1 MFTSASV
8 VQRQLWLLKNVE
20 GMTTAK
26 AYDQARQGFY
36 ALRQQEDV
44 ERRIAK
50 EEAEAT
56 GAYFS
61 KSTLEIS
68 MEIEDKIY
76 ENWKTWALKEIT
88 AAEQTRE
95 AAYTGTDPEPALVPE
110 DDLALQAGLEDL
122 DQQQPA
128 QT

>member
-1 MFTSASV
+1 MFTYHSV
-8 VQRQLWLLKNVE
+8 VQRQLWLLNNVN

-26 AYDQARQGFY
+26 AYDHARQEFY

-61 KSTLEIS
+61 KSTLEVS
-68 MEIEDKIY
+68 MDIEDKVY
-76 ENWKTWALKEIT
+76 DSWMTWALKET
-88 AAEQTRE
+88 AATDQARE
-95 AAYTGTDPEPALVPE
+95 AAYTGTNPEPALVPE
-110 DDLALQAGLEDL
+110 DNPALQASLENI
-122 DQQQPA
+122 DQQ
-128 QT
+128 

>member
-1 MFTSASV
+1 MS
-8 VQRQLWLLKNVE
+8 
-20 GMTTAK
+20 TAK
-26 AYDQARQGFY
+26 AYDQARQEFY

-61 KSTLEIS
+61 KSTLEVS
-68 MEIEDKIY
+68 MDIEDKIY
-76 ENWKTWALKEIT
+76 ENWKTWALKEISV
-88 AAEQTRE
+88 AEQTRE
-95 AAYTGTDPEPALVPE
+95 AAYTGTDAQPALVAE
-110 DDLALQAGLEDL
+110 DDPSIQASLETIEEQL
-122 DQQQPA
+122 PA

>member
-1 MFTSASV
+1 MLTICSV

-20 GMTTAK
+20 GMSTAK
-26 AYDQARQGFY
+26 AYDQARQEFY

-88 AAEQTRE
+88 TVEQTRD
-95 AAYTGTDPEPALVPE
+95 AAYTGPVSEPALVPE
-110 DDLALQAGLEDL
+110 DDPALQAGLESL
-122 DQQQPA
+122 EEQPPA